1 MGKNPLAT
9 GINLWMTADQHQSTH
24 IDCRASRMTLELYT
38 AYVFATLIVLAIP
51 GPTIMLVVSYALTQ
65 GRRSA
70 FASVMGVGLG
80 DATAATVS
88 LLGLGAILAASAT
101 AFALLKWVGAAYL
114 VWLGIKMWRSRPG
127 SLGVQHV
134 ENIPVRKIF
143 WHAYVVTSLNPKG
156 IVFFMAFLP
165 HFIAP
170 QATVAPQLV
179 LLGSTFV
186 VLGILNAAVYAFA
199 AAAVGRKLRN
209 PSLLR
214 MVNKVGGG
222 FLISAAAM
230 TATLQRSTG

>member
-1 MGKNPLAT
+1 
-9 GINLWMTADQHQSTH
+9 
-24 IDCRASRMTLELYT
+24 MTLELYS
-38 AYVFATLIVLAIP
+38 AYVVATLIVLAIP

-80 DATAATVS
+80 DATAASAS

-101 AFALLKWVGAAYL
+101 AFTVLKWVGAAYL
-114 VWLGIKMWRSRPG
+114 VWLGIKMWRSRPTA
-127 SLGVQHV
+127 LGAHQVAD
-134 ENIPVRKIF
+134 IPARKIF
-143 WHAYVVTSLNPKG
+143 WHAYVVTTLNPKG
-156 IVFFMAFLP
+156 IIFFMAFLP

-170 QATVAPQLV
+170 QAPVAPQLL

-186 VLGILNAAVYAFA
+186 VLGILNAAVYAIA
-199 AAAVGRKLRN
+199 AAAIGNKLRN
-209 PSLLR
+209 PSLMRL
-214 MVNKVGGG
+214 VNKVGGG

>member
-1 MGKNPLAT
+1 
-9 GINLWMTADQHQSTH
+9 
-24 IDCRASRMTLELYT
+24 MTLELYS
-38 AYVFATLIVLAIP
+38 AYVVATLIVLAIP

-80 DATAATVS
+80 DATAASAS

-101 AFALLKWVGAAYL
+101 AFTILKWVGAAYL
-114 VWLGIKMWRSRPG
+114 VWLGIKMWRSRPTA
-127 SLGVQHV
+127 LGAHQVAD
-134 ENIPVRKIF
+134 IPARKIF
-143 WHAYVVTSLNPKG
+143 WHAYVVTTLNPKG
-156 IVFFMAFLP
+156 IIFFMAFLP

-170 QATVAPQLV
+170 QAPVAPQLL

-186 VLGILNAAVYAFA
+186 VLGILNAAIYAIA
-199 AAAVGRKLRN
+199 AAAIGNKLRN
-209 PSLLR
+209 PSLMRL
-214 MVNKVGGG
+214 VNKVGGG